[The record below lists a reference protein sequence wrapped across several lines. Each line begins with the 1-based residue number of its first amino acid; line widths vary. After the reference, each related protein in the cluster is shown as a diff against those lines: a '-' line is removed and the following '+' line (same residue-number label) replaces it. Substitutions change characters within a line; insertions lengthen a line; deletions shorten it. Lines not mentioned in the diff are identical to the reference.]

1 MKDIETREDIAFL
14 MNEFYSKMLKDD
26 EIGYIFTDVAHLD
39 LEKHLPSLTN
49 FWENM
54 LLNPNGYKKN
64 VMDIHFQLNA
74 KEQLQ
79 PIHFNRWLEL
89 LAETVN
95 EHYKGE
101 KAQRMLNSANSIA
114 GVMQFKLEKKN

>member
-1 MKDIETREDIAFL
+1 MRDIETKEDITFL
-14 MNEFYSKMLKDD
+14 MDAFYSKMLKD
-26 EIGYIFTDVAHLD
+26 EVVGYIFTDVAHLD

-54 LLNPNGYKKN
+54 LLNSNGYKKN

-74 KEQLQ
+74 KEKLQ
-79 PIHFNRWLEL
+79 SVHFNRWLEL

-114 GVMQFKLEKKN
+114 GVMQFKLKTHS

>member
-1 MKDIETREDIAFL
+1 
-14 MNEFYSKMLKDD
+14 MNEFYSKMLNDD

-54 LLNPNGYKKN
+54 LLSPNGYKKN
-64 VMDIHFQLNA
+64 VMDIHFQLNN
-74 KEQLQ
+74 KEKLL

-114 GVMQFKLEKKN
+114 GVMQFKLKTHP

>member
-1 MKDIETREDIAFL
+1 MRDIETKEDIAFL
-14 MNEFYSKMLKDD
+14 MNEFYSKMLKD
-26 EIGYIFTDVAHLD
+26 EVIGYIFTDVAHLD

-54 LLNPNGYKKN
+54 LLSANGYKKN
-64 VMDIHFQLNA
+64 VMDIHLKLNA
-74 KEQLQ
+74 KEELQ
-79 PIHFNRWLEL
+79 KAHFNRWLEL
-89 LAETVN
+89 LTETVM

-114 GVMQFKLEKKN
+114 GVMQFKLGKMN